1 MWRKSY
7 SRKRLGDILQTIIQ
21 DLLLRD
27 ETDVFSKDNEF
38 NSENRDS
45 YLSPDTS
52 GIIHREIS
60 LEEAVRD
67 ERGNLTVYGYS
78 SRRKKSNN

>member
-1 MWRKSY
+1 M
-7 SRKRLGDILQTIIQ
+7 GDILQTIIQ

-38 NSENRDS
+38 NSENRDW

-52 GIIHREIS
+52 VIIHREIS